1 MNQENNQN
9 VNSQVVGEVPVQ
21 QEFTSVAPIGDNTGI
36 PETPMMAPVG
46 DNTNIPQM
54 PDSDQVYTQ
63 NNINPVQEMINQST
77 VQSTNQVVNQDLGLS
92 APIGDNTG
100 IPEVPSAPSV
110 EAENIQVEQTNVNQ
124 EITNDAK
131 PPEGP
136 SVVKPNAY
144 NVEAVVVTE
153 EEQLIYEYIGNNHKK
168 IVHKRF
174 NFTALFFGPLYYFYR
189 KMTIY
194 GILLTLL
201 NVVLLNFFPLGILV
215 LCLFCGLFTNKIY
228 VNYAK
233 NKINIIQKRN
243 MDAGV
248 PALLLICEKEGG
260 TSGSLVLLGI
270 ILSGLI
276 SFAFSK
282 YAADIDYKKLF
293 EDLKN
298 KVSEVLNKFGDE
310 VDKFNED
317 SILIP
322 IGDRTYDG
330 DMTYKA
336 ETDIYDVFNF
346 NFPEEF
352 VDNNVS
358 NMANYKYK
366 NESFDGCAVTV
377 YQPDGYSTGESLVK
391 QMKKYYAPEK
401 VLKKVTSNNIHW
413 VTFDYTNIGN
423 FYVYG
428 TTINGKPYMFEFYT
442 YGTKYKEEC
451 MGYKDTIIKGVSLQ

>member
-9 VNSQVVGEVPVQ
+9 VNSQVVGGVPVQ

-54 PDSDQVYTQ
+54 PGSDQLYTQ
-63 NNINPVQEMINQST
+63 NNINPVQEMINQSS
-77 VQSTNQVVNQDLGLS
+77 VQSTNQVVNQELGLS
-92 APIGDNTG
+92 APIGDNIG
-100 IPEVPSAPSV
+100 IPEVPSAPSA

-153 EEQLIYEYIGNNHKK
+153 EEQLIYEYIGNNHNK

-174 NFTALFFGPLYYFYR
+174 NFAALCFGPLYYFYR

-201 NVVLLNFFPLGILV
+201 NVVLFNFFPLGILV

-228 VNYAK
+228 VNYVK

-293 EDLKN
+293 KDLMN
-298 KVSEVLNKFGDE
+298 KGSEVIDKFEDE

-322 IGDRTYDG
+322 IGDRKYEGT
-330 DMTYKA
+330 MTFDFEPNYY
-336 ETDIYDVFNF
+336 EVFNI
-346 NFPEEF
+346 NFPSDFVEQKFDNLAQYLYLNNNDCVIEF
-352 VDNNVS
+352 
-358 NMANYKYK
+358 
-366 NESFDGCAVTV
+366 
-377 YQPDGYSTGESLVK
+377 YQPEGYSTGESLIK
-391 QMKKYYAPEK
+391 QMKNYHSPSS
-401 VLKKVTSNNIHW
+401 VLKKVTFNNIHW
-413 VTFDYTNIGN
+413 VSFEYEDRGISHL
-423 FYVYG
+423 YG
-428 TTINGKPYMFEFYT
+428 TTYNNEPYILEYRVND
-442 YGTKYKEEC
+442 GEH
-451 MGYKDTIIKGVSLQ
+451 KDTCLLFKDQILGGISINK

>member
-9 VNSQVVGEVPVQ
+9 GVPSVVPQSVPEVPSAPGVPVQ
-21 QEFTSVAPIGDNTGI
+21 EYTPVAPVGNNTGIPETPVAPQQSAVQFESVAPVGDNTGI
-36 PETPMMAPVG
+36 PETPAPPEEVVENSKAPEG
-46 DNTNIPQM
+46 NNNT
-54 PDSDQVYTQ
+54 
-63 NNINPVQEMINQST
+63 T
-77 VQSTNQVVNQDLGLS
+77 VSNET
-92 APIGDNTG
+92 
-100 IPEVPSAPSV
+100 
-110 EAENIQVEQTNVNQ
+110 
-124 EITNDAK
+124 K

-174 NFTALFFGPLYYFYR
+174 NFAALFFNALYFFYR
-189 KMTIY
+189 KMTVF
-194 GILLTLL
+194 GILLLVV
-201 NVVLLNFFPLGILV
+201 NVVLMNYFPLGILV

-228 VNYAK
+228 VGHVK
-233 NKINIIQKRN
+233 KKINIIEKRN
-243 MDAGV
+243 MDAGL

-260 TSGSLVLLGI
+260 TSGSLVLVGI
-270 ILSGLI
+270 ILSGVI

-282 YAADIDYKKLF
+282 YGTSIDYKKLF
-293 EDLKN
+293 DDFMN
-298 KVSEVLNKFGDE
+298 KGSEVIDKIEDE
-310 VDKFNED
+310 VEKFNED

-322 IGDRTYDG
+322 IGDRKYEGT
-330 DMTYKA
+330 MTYRS
-336 ETDIYDVFNF
+336 ETDIYDVFSF
-346 NFPEEF
+346 SFPEEF

-366 NESFDGCAVTV
+366 DSSFDGCAVSV

-391 QMKKYYAPEK
+391 QMKKYHAPDK

-413 VTFDYTNIGN
+413 ITFDYTNIGN

-442 YGTKYKEEC
+442 FGEKYKEEC
-451 MGYKDTIIKGVSLQ
+451 MSYKDTIIKGVSLQ